1 MLRHLQTVSL
11 IVLSCVAATGF
22 CAKPVLLKSL
32 DGQTIQFNLG
42 RKKADANAA
51 PGTTYELHF
60 TSKSEYQYNDPRT
73 KKNIIGNYKY
83 RILNRDQGIALISFE
98 EIYQNEMSNY
108 TTLMYAKDD
117 KKGLYIYKK
126 YNALV
131 SPESRM
137 NDGWYQIS

>member
-1 MLRHLQTVSL
+1 MLRQFKAVTFIAIFCTVT
-11 IVLSCVAATGF
+11 TGF

-32 DGQTIQFNLG
+32 DGQTIQFNAG
-42 RKKADANAA
+42 RKKTDTA
-51 PGTTYELHF
+51 GTTYELHF

-83 RILNRDQGIALISFE
+83 RILNRDKGIAMITFE

-126 YNALV
+126 FNEMV
-131 SPESRM
+131 SPESKM
-137 NDGWYQIS
+137 NNGWYQIS

>member
-1 MLRHLQTVSL
+1 M
-11 IVLSCVAATGF
+11 LSCIAITGF

-32 DGQTIQFNLG
+32 EGKTIQFNLG
-42 RKKADANAA
+42 RKKADETAA
-51 PGTTYELHF
+51 PATTYELHF

-83 RILNRDQGIALISFE
+83 RILNREQGIAIISFE
-98 EIYQNEMSNY
+98 EIYQNAMSNY

-126 YNALV
+126 FNELV
-131 SPESRM
+131 SPESKM
-137 NDGWYQIS
+137 NDGWYQIT